1 MSVDGSHEYTRE
13 VSTVNEDEG
22 WRVAIYRF
30 GEEWINVGRDFW
42 NICKWSS
49 FSFLKHLN
57 HGIWLLIIIG
67 CDNCR

>member
-42 NICKWSS
+42 NILSVV
-49 FSFLKHLN
+49 FLFWN
-57 HGIWLLIIIG
+57 I
-67 CDNCR
+67 